1 VFGASADPYLKQGEW
16 LFGTAARGLRSHD
29 HYNGTVEQTQRQDQH
44 TYVVNKQASLDLA
57 GTYALT
63 RRFNMTLAVPIVR
76 ASWSIPLPVTST
88 GQRNEQNA
96 QGIGDVTVTGRYWM
110 FDPEAHRRGN
120 LSLGLGMKAPTG
132 KDDVTDT
139 YPYINGATPQDKAV
153 DQSIQPGDGGWGAI
167 VEINGFK
174 RIGSASYY
182 GSGTYLINPR
192 DTNDTPSII
201 VGLVPGAA
209 ANPALAGR
217 IKNSVPDQYVLR
229 TGMAFAL
236 GKSPFA
242 VALGFRMEGL
252 PRYDLIGESHGF
264 RRPGYETFAEPGFY
278 YSRGNDTWS
287 VNVPI
292 ALKRNRL
299 PDPYTGNPGDATF
312 PNHIYLV
319 SYTHRFGAQTAATA
333 EPSRPGADE
342 GPATPIEPGAGAV
355 APEPPQAA
363 CVEPAFDSPAGGP

>member
-1 VFGASADPYLKQGEW
+1 MFGASADPYLQQGEW

-29 HYNGTVEQTQRQDQH
+29 HYNGTVEQTQRQDLH
-44 TYVVNKQASLDLA
+44 TYVVNTQDSLDLS

-63 RRFNMTLAVPIVR
+63 RRFSLALALPLVR

-110 FDPEAHRRGN
+110 FNPEAHRRGN
-120 LSLGLGMKAPTG
+120 LSLGLGVKAPTG
-132 KDDVTDT
+132 RDDVTDT
-139 YPYINGATPQDKAV
+139 YPDRTGTNPGAKAV
-153 DQSIQPGDGGWGAI
+153 DQSIQPGDGGWGAVI
-167 VEINGFK
+167 EINGFK
-174 RIGSASYY
+174 RIGRASYY

-192 DTNDTPSII
+192 DTNGTPSLV
-201 VGLVPGAA
+201 VGLSPGGVVA
-209 ANPALAGR
+209 PSQAGR
-217 IKNSVPDQYVLR
+217 AVNSVPDQYVLR

-242 VALGFRMEGL
+242 AALGFRMEGL
-252 PRYDLIGESHGF
+252 PRYDLFGDSHGF

-287 VNVPI
+287 LNVPI
-292 ALKRNRL
+292 ALKRNRR
-299 PDPYTGNPGDATF
+299 PDPYTGNLGDATF

-319 SYTHRFGAQTAATA
+319 SYTHRFGTPGVVRQEQVKPDADIAPKRQV
-333 EPSRPGADE
+333 EPGLDAP
-342 GPATPIEPGAGAV
+342 PATPPAAACQEPSFDSSPGA
-355 APEPPQAA
+355 P
-363 CVEPAFDSPAGGP
+363 